1 MSCRVIV
8 GAQWGDEGKGKIVDL
23 LSAEADV
30 VVRYQGGPNAGHTV
44 VLDGVTF
51 VLHLIPSGILRPGV
65 RCYIGNGVVIDPEA
79 LRNEHERI
87 LRQGVKTEGRLFV
100 SGSSHVILPD
110 HRVIERYAESGAAG
124 DRIGTTG
131 RGIGPAYTDKAG
143 RVGVRVVDLL
153 DPAIRRERVTR
164 LRERT
169 LRLVGPGAEVEPLDA
184 VLARCE
190 RDAEMLR
197 PMVVNVSLDV
207 DAALRAGKRVLLEG
221 AQGTHLDVDH
231 GTYPYVTSSNA
242 TSGGACTGA
251 GIGPTKIDEVIGV
264 AKAYATRVGNGPFPS
279 ELPHELA
286 QQIREEG
293 NEYGATT
300 GRPRRCGWFDVVAL
314 RHAVRVNGLSQ
325 LVITKL
331 DVLDALPEVKAV
343 VAYEVGGRRVTDM
356 PESLSDLSAA
366 KPVFETFPGWQAETS
381 HARRWEELP
390 EAARAYLDRLEELAG
405 VPIGLVSVGSG
416 REENVR
422 HAGDV
427 RRTAGP
433 RAPQAVRR

>member
-30 VVRYQGGPNAGHTV
+30 VARYQGGPNAGHTV

-87 LRQGVKTEGRLFV
+87 LKQGVKTEGRLFV
-100 SGSSHVILPD
+100 SASSHVILPD
-110 HRVIERYAESGAAG
+110 HRVMERYTESGAAG

-143 RVGVRVVDLL
+143 RMGVRVVDLL
-153 DPAIRRERVTR
+153 DPGIRRERVTR

-169 LRLVGPGAEVEPLDA
+169 LRLVGAGAEVEPLDA

-197 PMVVNVSLDV
+197 PMVVNVSVEV

-242 TSGGACTGA
+242 TAGGACTGV
-251 GIGPTKIDEVIGV
+251 GVGPTKIDEVIGV

-279 ELPHELA
+279 ELSAGLA
-286 QQIREEG
+286 EQIREEG

-300 GRPRRCGWFDVVAL
+300 GRPRRCGWFDVVAI
-314 RHAVRVNGLSQ
+314 RHAVRVNGMTQ

-331 DVLDALPEVKAV
+331 DVLDALPEVRAV
-343 VAYEVGGRRVTDM
+343 VAYEAGGRRVTDM
-356 PESLSDLSAA
+356 PESLTELSAA
-366 KPVFETFPGWQAETS
+366 KPVFETFPGWRTETS
-381 HARRWEELP
+381 HARQWDDLP
-390 EAARAYLDRLEELAG
+390 REARAYLDRLEELAG

-416 REENVR
+416 RDENVR
-422 HAGDV
+422 RA
-427 RRTAGP
+427 AGP
-433 RAPQAVRR
+433 RAPQAVGR